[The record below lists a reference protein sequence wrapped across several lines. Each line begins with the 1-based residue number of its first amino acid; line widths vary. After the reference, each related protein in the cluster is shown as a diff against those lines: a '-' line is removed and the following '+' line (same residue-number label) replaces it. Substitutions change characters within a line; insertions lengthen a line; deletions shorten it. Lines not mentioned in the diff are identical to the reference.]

1 MSGYVGN
8 KRSVSFVS
16 AELPI
21 RKGLESIVEED
32 GSYRLLDGAS
42 LKKSD
47 GSTIIHSDGTIEGV
61 DLSPIQNQI
70 DSIEADITSLNS
82 SVDLVEASVNQIPP
96 RLESFRNKIING
108 DMRIAQRG
116 TSFSTNNGRNFGVD
130 RFACNASTNTTITF
144 SQSTD
149 APSGFTNS
157 LLATVTSANSS
168 RTAGDTNYILQ
179 GIEGYNIADL
189 NFGTLSAKNFTFSFY
204 VKSSL
209 TGSFGV
215 GFSSNN
221 NDRVYHTNYTINS
234 ANTWEHKTIQVSG
247 PTSGTWLTNNGLG
260 LMVIWDLGL
269 GTNFES
275 NTTNVWDS
283 NNDYRRS
290 TDVNL
295 SLNAGATF
303 YITGVQ
309 LEEGPIATPFE
320 HRPLSV
326 ELAMCQR
333 YFQKSY
339 NLNIPIGT
347 PTGTGNSG
355 YVEWNWGA
363 MSAWGTVQIPF
374 RQSMRVSPTF
384 SIYNIGSGVLNGFAY
399 WDGSQTVQTTYS
411 VGSFQF
417 GENWAIWFLDG
428 TVRSNVQFHWS
439 ADAEL

>member
-47 GSTIIHSDGTIEGV
+47 GSTVIHSDGTIEGV

-108 DMRIAQRG
+108 DMQINQRG
-116 TSFSTNNGRNFGVD
+116 NGTAIAGTFTYTTDRWYVYCVAAGCSYSQVDTPTGKALEVIPDSGTVNQIIGQKIENVNCRKLANQTVIISGKVYIDDATGVTFNTNVYS
-130 RFACNASTNTTITF
+130 AASTNVSYGSKVDF
-144 SQSTD
+144 SSDLTSGEYVSFSEQVTLPAD
-149 APSGFTNS
+149 AVNG
-157 LLATVTSANSS
+157 VEV
-168 RTAGDTNYILQ
+168 D
-179 GIEGYNIADL
+179 
-189 NFGTLSAKNFTFSFY
+189 FSF
-204 VKSSL
+204 
-209 TGSFGV
+209 
-215 GFSSNN
+215 
-221 NDRVYHTNYTINS
+221 
-234 ANTWEHKTIQVSG
+234 
-247 PTSGTWLTNNGLG
+247 
-260 LMVIWDLGL
+260 
-269 GTNFES
+269 
-275 NTTNVWDS
+275 
-283 NNDYRRS
+283 
-290 TDVNL
+290 
-295 SLNAGATF
+295 LNAGGRTIRVTDF
-303 YITGVQ
+303 Q
-309 LEEGPIATPFE
+309 FEEGPVATPFE

-363 MSAWGTVQIPF
+363 MATYGSVQIPF

-384 SIYNIGSGVLNGFAY
+384 SIYNIGSGILNGFAY
-399 WDGSQTVQTTYS
+399 WDGSQTVQTTS
-411 VGSFQF
+411 TVGSFQF